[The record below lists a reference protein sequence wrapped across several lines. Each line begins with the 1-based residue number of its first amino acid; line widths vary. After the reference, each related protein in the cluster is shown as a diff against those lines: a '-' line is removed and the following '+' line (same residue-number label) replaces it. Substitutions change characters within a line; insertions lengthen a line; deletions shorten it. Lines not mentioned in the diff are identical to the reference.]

1 MPVSDDGLS
10 IKGIISERDIVKA
23 ISKDRENS
31 LIEANFSDTL
41 DQNTEYDQGGDFFGK
56 HFSIR
61 DYYAVLTNS
70 EDFDTYFD
78 RDSLVN
84 INSNPLDHFYKFT
97 VVRNPWDRFVSYYLD
112 YVEDQNEENFKDFA
126 LLAGTL
132 QDASF
137 PKPYLKNPVSL
148 NLLSQSNVLFNKYT
162 NFNDFDKILK
172 FENLENDFK
181 DLCDDLDLE
190 YEALP
195 HLAQSSD
202 RAHYSE
208 YYNEE
213 TKGIIEEAWSEDVTN
228 FGYEYETV

>member
-1 MPVSDDGLS
+1 MISLEKKFIFMHIPRTAGTS
-10 IKGIISERDIVKA
+10 IERSVLEPYA
-23 ISKDRENS
+23 HYFEKDRENA

-112 YVEDQNEENFKDFA
+112 YVEDQNEENFKDMDGNWFKRGYDQA
-126 LLAGTL
+126 L
-132 QDASF
+132 
-137 PKPYLKNPVSL
+137 YLPLLFLSIKRKYIDEVCYYYRINSNSMLHREWKEKDQL
-148 NLLSQSNVLFNKYT
+148 NTV
-162 NFNDFDKILK
+162 KIVRSRG
-172 FENLENDFK
+172 FI
-181 DLCDDLDLE
+181 
-190 YEALP
+190 A
-195 HLAQSSD
+195 
-202 RAHYSE
+202 
-208 YYNEE
+208 
-213 TKGIIEEAWSEDVTN
+213 
-228 FGYEYETV
+228 

>member
-1 MPVSDDGLS
+1 MHIPRTAGTS
-10 IKGIISERDIVKA
+10 IERSVLEPYA
-23 ISKDRENS
+23 HYFEKDRENA

-61 DYYAVLTNS
+61 DYYALLTNS

-84 INSNPLDHFYKFT
+84 VNSNPLDHFYKFT
-97 VVRNPWDRFVSYYLD
+97 VVRNPWDRFVSYYLT
-112 YVEDQNEENFKDFA
+112 YVEEQNEENFKDFA

-132 QDASF
+132 QDSSS
-137 PKPYLKNPVSL
+137 PKSYLKESVSL
-148 NLLSQSNVLFNKYT
+148 NLLSQSCLMFNKFT
-162 NFNDFDKILK
+162 SFKDFDKVLK
-172 FENLENDFK
+172 FENLDQDFK
-181 DLCDDLDLE
+181 ELCDDLDLDHE
-190 YEALP
+190 PLP
-195 HLAQSSD
+195 HLAQSSGE
-202 RAHYSE
+202 HYSH

-213 TKGIIEEAWSEDVTN
+213 TKNIIADAWSEDVVN